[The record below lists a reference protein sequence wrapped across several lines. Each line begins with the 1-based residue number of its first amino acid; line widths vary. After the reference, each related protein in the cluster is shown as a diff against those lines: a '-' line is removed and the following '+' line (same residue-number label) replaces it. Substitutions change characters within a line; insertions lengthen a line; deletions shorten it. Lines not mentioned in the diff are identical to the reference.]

1 MNTLLQV
8 ERCGPIDTQFV
19 MRIHFSHARFS
30 RFMQYFL
37 NVDLA
42 SIYSFSNAKFVF
54 HIQAELRGRFLPAV
68 LRPPEV
74 RREAGAGAA

>member
-1 MNTLLQV
+1 
-8 ERCGPIDTQFV
+8 
-19 MRIHFSHARFS
+19 
-30 RFMQYFL
+30 MQYFL